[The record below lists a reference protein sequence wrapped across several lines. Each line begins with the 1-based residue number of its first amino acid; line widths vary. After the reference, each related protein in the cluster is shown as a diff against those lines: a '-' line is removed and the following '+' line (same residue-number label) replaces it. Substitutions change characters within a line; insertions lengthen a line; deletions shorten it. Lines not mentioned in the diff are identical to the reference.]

1 MRVVDLLAL
10 LDTEEE
16 DDDVDDAVADVDIRQ
31 VQKLA
36 VHWLAS
42 LVSEDNR
49 NYRCPSLSLSLSLLY
64 KCFHLNM
71 ML

>member
-42 LVSEDNR
+42 LVSEDN
-49 NYRCPSLSLSLSLLY
+49 NKTTTDVLLSLSLSS
-64 KCFHLNM
+64 KNVFT
-71 ML
+71 